1 MTQQVIARSGYWSS
15 LGRSLNQ
22 RADARDSSAFICKSL
37 RLICDSNTLR
47 VNSPLA
53 TIGALSNPR
62 SFVTA
67 DAMDDEEGIENQVP
81 GTGMMG
87 DGCVPGEAG
96 TMAAGAHAGFGYA
109 GVPAGQGLAEMRY

>member
-1 MTQQVIARSGYWSS
+1 
-15 LGRSLNQ
+15 
-22 RADARDSSAFICKSL
+22 
-37 RLICDSNTLR
+37 
-47 VNSPLA
+47 
-53 TIGALSNPR
+53 
-62 SFVTA
+62 
-67 DAMDDEEGIENQVP
+67 MDDEEGIENQVP